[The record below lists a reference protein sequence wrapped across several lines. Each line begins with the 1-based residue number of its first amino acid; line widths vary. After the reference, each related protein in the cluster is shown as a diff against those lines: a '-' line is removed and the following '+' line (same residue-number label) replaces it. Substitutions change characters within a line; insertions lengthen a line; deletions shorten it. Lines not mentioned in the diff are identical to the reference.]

1 MITLS
6 FNYYIY
12 ISNISVFNNARCHNM
27 LHQLSLQFWN
37 RSSQFPWFSQVSG
50 RIWWPT
56 SYPMK
61 LEESHH
67 GSIWTSNTGPVG
79 CFKVDGNQRW
89 APGYPGFMNKYETAS
104 CFKPRMEILKSLKEA
119 ILEEFSFPMV
129 FMKVGFTEW
138 IDFERD
144 VPEYHLD
151 VCGTGR
157 CLNQT
162 CYTEC
167 PLLKYTGPNRIEK
180 LPGVR
185 RSNVVYCH
193 CR

>member
-1 MITLS
+1 MANVISHEARGITPRFHLD
-6 FNYYIY
+6 
-12 ISNISVFNNARCHNM
+12 
-27 LHQLSLQFWN
+27 LQHWPCRLF
-37 RSSQFPWFSQVSG
+37 QGGWF
-50 RIWWPT
+50 
-56 SYPMK
+56 
-61 LEESHH
+61 L
-67 GSIWTSNTGPVG
+67 
-79 CFKVDGNQRW
+79 QRW

>member
-1 MITLS
+1 MANVISHEARGITPRFHLD
-6 FNYYIY
+6 
-12 ISNISVFNNARCHNM
+12 
-27 LHQLSLQFWN
+27 LQHWPC
-37 RSSQFPWFSQVSG
+37 RSMSAVS
-50 RIWWPT
+50 RSMVSPT
-56 SYPMK
+56 
-61 LEESHH
+61 L
-67 GSIWTSNTGPVG
+67 GTWI
-79 CFKVDGNQRW
+79 
-89 APGYPGFMNKYETAS
+89 YETAS

-129 FMKVGFTEW
+129 FKVGFTEW

-144 VPEYHLD
+144 VSEYHLD

-167 PLLKYTGPNRIEK
+167 PLLKYTRPNRIEK

-185 RSNVVYCH
+185 RSNVVY
-193 CR
+193 R